1 MRRHRDPPDYGEI
14 QKAQDPLE
22 RIPCVINTGMDKLVN
37 LTQSVLS
44 ESTIQGQAEAIQR
57 CLIQDGVFQADVWL
71 GEVISKLPGQYNLSQ
86 FPDIPQN
93 PLMAKAATTRK
104 TWIIGKSGRQS
115 AYQQGRQVYAIAC
128 PMVLQGSLL
137 GVIHAIRSDARP
149 LQVEEVKWL
158 EAIAG
163 QASLPLM
170 INHHTVIK
178 NWRLEQLA
186 LIRQVNAQ
194 IAGSKDLPDLCRQVV
209 GYINSAFKY
218 LAVCLFTFSP
228 DGMLVFQASSY
239 PASGGGIPGLFDHL
253 SEQQTPLHEAAIS
266 GREKY
271 IADIAHAPE
280 GEKVCIYPGT
290 NSRVIIPLS
299 LDGTVHGVMDVQ
311 AEQAYA
317 FHDMDLLVLRSL
329 ADTIALAVRD
339 SRLNDDLVR
348 RVEELSTVAEV
359 TRVLSSILDLD
370 ILLDQVVQIIHEKFH
385 YPFVHLY
392 VVQPEDDLVFYKAG
406 AGSRS
411 DHLDHAGLE
420 YQISD
425 ERGII
430 PWVARTGETRIV
442 NDVRADEHYRPAPY
456 LPERTAAEMA
466 VPLKFGGSV
475 LGVLDIQSDKI
486 NDFHPADEMLMEA
499 MADTIAIAVRNAR
512 LYNSERWRRQTAE
525 SLREVASLLSANAE
539 LDKLLESVLQAL
551 ESVLPCDASAIWLL
565 NTMDTS
571 GTSLQPVVVH
581 GLAPGEVEQL
591 TIQTPMSMDWLQRS
605 LFAPEPVV
613 RTEKDH
619 PDPLGFGLNFPAEYS
634 AIAVPLRSGNQPLG
648 LLELIQRREGRY
660 GRESIALTATF
671 ASYAAA
677 AIYNN
682 RLYTSAQEQAWVSTV
697 LLQVAEAM
705 QTITSIEDLMDTV
718 VRFTPMLVGIKS
730 CAALL
735 WEEGLEEFQ
744 LYSLS
749 GFKVSDGQKQV
760 SISPMD
766 SVPLAR
772 LLADGL
778 PVFVDDLST
787 ELPQL
792 QLVSSGDDPLQI
804 VAIPLA
810 TRKKVQGAMLV
821 AYSSQGIDPATDPIT
836 SERLAII
843 QGIAHQAGVAIEN
856 MRLIESQQQ
865 ETYISAALLQVAQ
878 TLAGANHVEDLY
890 ASIAQITPILTGSE
904 ICLIYEL
911 DDEHRKFQ
919 LVEQS
924 GLRQLDKDVENISH
938 PNLVDFKLLE
948 SVTASRQAAYIE
960 QVDNPHDWLSRI
972 PLPLIIDKPPL
983 LVNPI
988 LLGFPLAIKNEVYG
1002 VLVVQESAENRLY
1015 LHKRLELLQGISQQ
1029 TALAIQNER
1038 LQGMEL
1044 SRERM
1049 EKEFQIARDIQRTFL
1064 PSELPTH
1071 PGWDLDVRWRTA
1083 REVGGDFYDVF
1094 PIPDGRLAI
1103 LVADVTD
1110 KGMSAAL
1117 YMTVTRT
1124 LLRTVCQQISNP
1136 AEILC
1141 RVNELLLRDTP
1152 HGMFITAFL
1161 GILDRQSG
1169 LLDYSNA
1176 GHNLPICRREDGR
1189 LEKLLKSG
1197 MPLGILEELVL
1208 LEHQIHLDHGDTMV
1222 MFTDGVT
1229 ESSTATDFFGDSRLE
1244 DAIRTA
1250 AQNTALNVLQAVED
1264 AMTEFLGSEDPADD
1278 MTILALHRKAM
1289 KLRD

>member
-1 MRRHRDPPDYGEI
+1 
-14 QKAQDPLE
+14 
-22 RIPCVINTGMDKLVN
+22 MDQLIH
-37 LTQSVLS
+37 LTQSVLNQ
-44 ESTIQGQAEAIQR
+44 STIQGQAEAIHAYLVQT
-57 CLIQDGVFQADVWL
+57 GVYQADVWL
-71 GEVISKLPGQYNLSQ
+71 GEVISKLPGQHNLSP

-93 PLMAKAATTRK
+93 PLMAKSANTKK
-104 TWIIGKSGRQS
+104 TWIIGKNGRLS
-115 AYQQGRQVYAIAC
+115 AYQSGRQVYAIAC
-128 PMVLQGSLL
+128 PLVLQGSLL
-137 GVIHAIRSDARP
+137 GVIYAIRSDSRP
-149 LQVEEVKWL
+149 LQEDEIIWAQ
-158 EAIAG
+158 AIAG
-163 QASLPLM
+163 QVALPLM

-186 LIRQVNAQ
+186 LIRQVNSQ
-194 IAGSKDLPDLCRQVV
+194 IAGSKDLTDLCHQAV
-209 GYINSAFKY
+209 GDINTAFKY
-218 LAVCLFTFSP
+218 LAVSLFTFSM
-228 DGMLVFQASSY
+228 DGLLEFKASSVST
-239 PASGGGIPGLFDHL
+239 SGSGISDYFDYHKL
-253 SEQQTPLHEAAIS
+253 VQSPLQAVAIS
-266 GREKY
+266 GKEKY
-271 IADIAHAPE
+271 IADIAHSPE
-280 GEKVCIYPGT
+280 REKGCIHSGA

-299 LDGTVHGVMDVQ
+299 LNGVVYGVMDIQ

-329 ADTIALAVRD
+329 ADTLALAIRG
-339 SRLNDDLVR
+339 SRLNEDLIQRVDD
-348 RVEELSTVAEV
+348 LSTVAEV

-392 VVQPEDDLVFYKAG
+392 VVHSEDDRVFYKAG

-411 DHLDHAGLE
+411 DHLDHVGLE

-442 NDVRADEHYRPAPY
+442 NDVFADEYYRPAPY
-456 LPERTAAEMA
+456 LPDRTAAEMA
-466 VPLKFGGSV
+466 VPLKFGGNI

-486 NDFHPADEMLMEA
+486 NDFSAADEMLMEA
-499 MADTIAIAVRNAR
+499 MADTIAVAVRNAR
-512 LYNSERWRRQTAE
+512 LYYSERWRRQTAE

-571 GTSLQPVVVH
+571 GTSLQPAVVH
-581 GLAPGEVEQL
+581 GLAPGEVEEL
-591 TIQTPMSMDWLQRS
+591 SRHNPMSMDWLQRS
-605 LFAPEPVV
+605 LFSAEPVV
-613 RTEKDH
+613 RTTSDH
-619 PDPLGFGLNFPAEYS
+619 PDPLGCGLNFPNEYS

-648 LLELIQRREGRY
+648 LLELIQRREARY
-660 GRESIALTATF
+660 GKESIALTATF

-705 QTITSIEDLMDTV
+705 QTITSIEDLMDTI

-730 CAALL
+730 CATLL
-735 WEEGLEEFQ
+735 WQESLEEFQ

-749 GFKVSDGQKQV
+749 GFKVPDGRGPV
-760 SISPMD
+760 SISPVD

-778 PVFVDDLST
+778 PVFVDDLSV

-792 QLVSSGDDPLQI
+792 QLVSADSDHLQI

-821 AYSSQGIDPATDPIT
+821 AYSSQDIDPATDPIT

-856 MRLIESQQQ
+856 MQLIESQQQ

-911 DDEHRKFQ
+911 DEEHRRFQ

-924 GLRQLDKDVENISH
+924 GLRQVDTEGVNIDH
-938 PNLVDFKLLE
+938 PLLAEFKLLE
-948 SVTASRQAAYIE
+948 NVATSRQVAFIE
-960 QVDNPHDWLSRI
+960 PVDNPKDWLSRI
-972 PLPLIIDKPPL
+972 PLPLSMDRPPVL
-983 LVNPI
+983 SNPI
-988 LLGFPLAIKNEVYG
+988 LLGFPLAIKNEVFG

-1015 LHKRLELLQGISQQ
+1015 LHKRLELLLGISQQ
-1029 TALAIQNER
+1029 TALAIQNDR

-1094 PIPDGRLAI
+1094 PVPDGRLAI

-1124 LLRTVCQQISNP
+1124 LLRTVCQQITNP
-1136 AEILC
+1136 AEILY

-1197 MPLGILEELVL
+1197 MPLGILEDLVL
-1208 LEHQIHLDHGDTMV
+1208 LGHQIHMGHGDTLV

-1229 ESSTATDFFGDSRLE
+1229 ESSTATDFFGDNRLE
-1244 DAIRTA
+1244 EAIRHA
-1250 AQNTALNVLQAVED
+1250 PQNTVLNILQAVED

-1278 MTILALHRKAM
+1278 MTILALHRKMM
-1289 KLRD
+1289 KLKD